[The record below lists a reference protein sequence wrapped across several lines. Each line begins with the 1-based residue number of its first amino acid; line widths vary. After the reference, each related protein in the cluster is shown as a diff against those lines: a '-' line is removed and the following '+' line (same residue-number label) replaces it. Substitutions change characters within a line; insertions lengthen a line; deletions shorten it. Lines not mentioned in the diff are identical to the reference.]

1 MNNIDILEK
10 ELKELCKSGKRIKI
24 EDMKRIFVACDLIE
38 TLIAENKE
46 LKDSNVELATTI
58 DCLQTDLKEI
68 NEEYN
73 AEQKHE
79 MENTIPKSKVEEE
92 IDGKFKEAKGLYER
106 GVQPQAQHT
115 MKLLRDLEQSLLGKE

>member
-46 LKDSNVELATTI
+46 LKEEKEDLIKLADNKKWI
-58 DCLQTDLKEI
+58 SPC
-68 NEEYN
+68 YV
-73 AEQKHE
+73 AENYIQ
-79 MENTIPKSKVEEE
+79 KSKVEEIIKKLDRDISNIWVSTNYDE
-92 IDGKFKEAKGLYER
+92 SLVSEKQQQIDIL
-106 GVQPQAQHT
+106 
-115 MKLLRDLEQSLLGKE
+115 QSLLGKE